1 MGMFSSGILCSICG
15 KETKLMSY
23 KFADGVLCGDCL
35 KLSNYTLASPIR
47 KITIENAKEN
57 IAKQNVNK
65 DSIQAFKATKVIGGY
80 IQFDE
85 DKKQW
90 LVPDGFGGKV
100 KNPRVYKFEDI
111 IEYELLEDG
120 DSVTKGGLGRAVA
133 GGLLLGGIG
142 AVVGGVT
149 GKKKNK
155 TVINSLKVKITVN
168 DFQNP
173 AVFINLIQTA
183 TKSSS
188 FIYKSC
194 YQSAQQIMSTLALIQ
209 KQIEVEQQAN
219 KPVEAQQPNSV
230 ADEIL
235 KFKQLLDIGAISQE
249 EFDQKKKQLLNI

>member
-1 MGMFSSGILCSICG
+1 MGMFSTGIVCSVCG
-15 KETKLMSY
+15 KETKIMSY

-35 KLSNYTLASPIR
+35 KLTTYTLASPIK
-47 KITIENAKEN
+47 KITIDDVKQN
-57 IAKQNVNK
+57 IAKQNENK
-65 DSIQAFKATKVIGGY
+65 IAVQAFNPTKVIGGY

-85 DKKQW
+85 EKRQW

-100 KNPRVYKFEDI
+100 KNPKIYKFEDI
-111 IEYELLEDG
+111 VEYELLEDG

-133 GGLLLGGIG
+133 GGLLLGGVG
-142 AVVGGVT
+142 AIVGGVT
-149 GKKKNK
+149 GKRKSKS
-155 TVINSLKVKITVN
+155 VINSLKVKITVN

-173 AVFINLIQTA
+173 AVYINLIQTA

-209 KQIEVEQQAN
+209 NQIESEQSA
-219 KPVEAQQPNSV
+219 KSSETQQSVSV

-235 KFKQLLDIGAISQE
+235 KYKQLMDIGAISQE
-249 EFDQKKKQLLNI
+249 EFDQKKKQLLNL